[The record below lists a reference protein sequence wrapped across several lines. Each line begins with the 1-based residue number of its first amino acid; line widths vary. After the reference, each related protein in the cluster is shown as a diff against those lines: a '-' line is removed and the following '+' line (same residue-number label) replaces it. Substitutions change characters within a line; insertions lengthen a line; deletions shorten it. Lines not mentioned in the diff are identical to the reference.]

1 GGAII
6 DNNGDATNIITPTLT
21 MNAANGIGTLND
33 PIETQ
38 VQTLTAVNST
48 ANDIVITNNRD
59 TTGNLTILSAVN
71 AGGSVIIRNGDIQN
85 GTNGGA
91 IFLGQPAISGP
102 TVVAQGS
109 VELYATQEIV
119 DRNNEGDEN
128 TNDPATI
135 DIVAGRDSVLYSEYG
150 WIGEPNNPIE
160 INIDGEYPQGHLY
173 VYAGGLDPYTLKT
186 SVNLAGYII
195 PYGIPEAFNGL
206 VPPGLILFNYRV
218 VGGSGDDGGLLPP
231 GFLWAGPGIELI
243 NYWNTSIAQNNI
255 GIANEPGYFG
265 RIMQK
270 VLFETWFEPE
280 EAPYI
285 IDEALR
291 QIIEGIVLVK

>member
-1 GGAII
+1 
-6 DNNGDATNIITPTLT
+6 
-21 MNAANGIGTLND
+21 M
-33 PIETQ
+33 
-38 VQTLTAVNST
+38 
-48 ANDIVITNNRD
+48 ITNNRD
-59 TTGNLTILSAVN
+59 TVGDLTILSAVN
-71 AGGSVIIRNGDIQN
+71 TGGSVIIRNGDIEN

-91 IFLGQPAISGP
+91 IFLGEAVMTYVEP
-102 TVVAQGS
+102 TIIATGS

-119 DRNNEGDEN
+119 DRNNEANEN
-128 TNDPATI
+128 TNDAATV

-150 WIGEPNNPIE
+150 WVGEPNNPIE
-160 INIDGEYPQGHLY
+160 IEINGVYPQGHLF
-173 VYAGGLDPYTLKT
+173 VYAGGLDPYTQKT
-186 SVNLAGYII
+186 SVNLAGNII
-195 PYGIPEAFNGL
+195 PYGIPEAYNGL

-231 GFLWAGPGIELI
+231 GFLWAGPGIELM
-243 NYWNTSIAQNNI
+243 NYWNTSIAQDNI

-280 EAPYI
+280 EAPYM